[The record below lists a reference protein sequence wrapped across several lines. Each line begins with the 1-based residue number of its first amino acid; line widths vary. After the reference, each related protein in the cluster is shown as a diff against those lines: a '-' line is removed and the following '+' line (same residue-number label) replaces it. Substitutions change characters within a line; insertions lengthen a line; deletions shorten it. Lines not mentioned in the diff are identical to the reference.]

1 MKNKS
6 LSVWHLLFC
15 LLFIYPFFLLNAEAQ
30 FIERGQAS
38 VKFEN
43 PKTSYSTPANLER
56 MVFEFINRKRAENNL
71 PPLIWSERAAEV
83 ARFHSNDM
91 AANNFFS
98 HVDPDGKTV
107 GDRADRMGLRNWRRI
122 GENIAY
128 NRGYSEPAARVV
140 ESWMRSPGHRNNIL
154 NSRWKET
161 GIGIAVTTGGT
172 YYFTQVFL
180 LRS

>member
-1 MKNKS
+1 MKKNS
-6 LSVWHLLFC
+6 LSVWYFLFC
-15 LLFIYPFFLLNAEAQ
+15 LLFIYPFFLLNTHAQ
-30 FIERGQAS
+30 FTERGQSA
-38 VKFEN
+38 VKFETS
-43 PKTSYSTPANLER
+43 KTSYATAANLER
-56 MVFEFINRKRAENNL
+56 MVFELINQKRAENGL
-71 PPLIWSERAAEV
+71 LPLIWSVRAAEV
-83 ARFHSNDM
+83 ARLHSNDM
-91 AANNFFS
+91 AANNFFGHS
-98 HVDPDGKTV
+98 GLDGKRV
-107 GDRADRMGLRNWRRI
+107 EDRADRMGLRSWRRI

-161 GIGIAVTTGGT
+161 GIGIAVTTSGT